1 MGRERQVELGEWEGR
16 DYHISLY
23 TSMKF
28 LKVKKKILKLPISLK
43 KKNFRLHYFLNV
55 HNSCIFI
62 QFCLVSNTHG
72 WDVPFKC
79 FLLDYRN

>member
-1 MGRERQVELGEWEGR
+1 MCWGRGGGERQVELGEWEGR

-43 KKNFRLHYFLNV
+43 KKISDSITFLMYTIPVSSFNFV
-55 HNSCIFI
+55 
-62 QFCLVSNTHG
+62 
-72 WDVPFKC
+72 
-79 FLLDYRN
+79 